1 MKKSKIILAV
11 VLAAVLAITCIS
23 VPTFSWFTRPQS
35 LSGEKMVLQNKN
47 AYTAYNGRGVT
58 ISTMSSASGAGED
71 TYTTACTDSAS
82 LSVTGNTG
90 TGIGAK
96 KRKYFCTTITNG
108 SGTEQNVSLYVRKL
122 SIPTDGTNGT
132 LALGVNGPTRS
143 YRDYSTLAKA
153 NREATRSGT
162 MRIYFEKDN
171 YVLGWGGT
179 SFYICWARS
188 GVTLDGTGSNGTYYK
203 MTHVG
208 GNNNPNQYYADIP
221 SDATSAFFAVE
232 NWGTNDNG
240 NPNYAQRTE
249 LLTSL
254 TGVSE
259 TTSMVYKLKNEQAS
273 NNNQKVQGSSV
284 IPPSVSRYYS
294 SVSVPNNDST
304 VDITLQS
311 GWYTGG
317 SVAYYSGDTNLF
329 GVVNGKIIPVAGKTG
344 TAKLYTKVIGGS
356 YPDTLQVETDITITA
371 SGYYEFNDVPIVRNI
386 TIPAEIS
393 NTDAHEGEVKVYWYV
408 INNSSSNKLRY
419 TIDEVYLG
427 L

>member
-47 AYTAYNGRGVT
+47 AYTAYNGKDVT
-58 ISTMSSASGAGED
+58 ISTKSSSTGIED
-71 TYTTACTDSAS
+71 SYTTDCTASADF
-82 LSVTGNTG
+82 SVTGAAG
-90 TGIGAK
+90 TGIGSFN
-96 KRKYFCTTITNG
+96 RKYFCTTITNS

-122 SIPTDGTNGT
+122 SIPTDDKNGT

-143 YRDYSTLAKA
+143 YHDYSTLAKA
-153 NREATRSGT
+153 NKEATRSGT

-171 YVLGWGGT
+171 NVTGWSGT

-240 NPNYAQRTE
+240 SPNYAQRTV

-259 TTSMVYKLKNEQAS
+259 TSSMVYKLTNTQSNE
-273 NNNQKVQGSSV
+273 NQNVQGYS
-284 IPPSVSRYYS
+284 ITPPSVARYYS

-317 SVAYYSGDTNLF
+317 SVDYYSGDTSLF

-344 TAKLYTKVIGGS
+344 TAKLYTKVTGGS
-356 YPDTLQVETDITITA
+356 YPDTLQVETDITITSA
-371 SGYYEFNDVPIVRNI
+371 GFYEFNDVPIVKNVK
-386 TIPAEIS
+386 IPAEDS
-393 NTDAHEGEVKVYWYV
+393 STEAHEGEVKVYWYV
-408 INNSSSNKLRY
+408 INNSSANKLRY
-419 TIDEVYLG
+419 TIDDIYLG